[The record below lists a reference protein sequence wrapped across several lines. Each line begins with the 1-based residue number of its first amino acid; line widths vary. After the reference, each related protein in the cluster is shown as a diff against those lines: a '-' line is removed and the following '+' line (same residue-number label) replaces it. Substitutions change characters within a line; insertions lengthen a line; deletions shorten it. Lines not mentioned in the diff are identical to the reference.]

1 MKPRLGRGWA
11 EVEGVNASVGVR
23 IIPTKAEEQRTR
35 VYPNI
40 KEMRFNRQG
49 ASTETSKQKVRF
61 LYDAQ
66 EVLQENGGCVNFTPM
81 PHAFQSTM
89 LGM

>member
-1 MKPRLGRGWA
+1 MRLERLLNVRPRLGRGWA

-23 IIPTKAEEQRTR
+23 IVPTRADEQRTR

-49 ASTETSKQKVRF
+49 ASKENPKPKVRS

-66 EVLQENGGCVNFTPM
+66 KLPQKNGG
-81 PHAFQSTM
+81 
-89 LGM
+89 